1 MRPVLHVKALILVCC
16 ASLAGADVLTQ
27 EVAKLTASLP
37 MGYGLFSDYAVA
49 VDNDTA
55 VVGMHM
61 DATSSGSLSVFE
73 RNTTTALFELKAILT
88 ATDANSSD
96 QLGISVDID
105 GDMIVAGAYGD
116 DEAANGAGALYVY
129 VKPENGWHDAN
140 ETAKLTVLN
149 AQEKEY
155 LGYSVAISGDTIVG
169 GAYGNADQGT
179 RTGIAYVY
187 VKPENGWVSTT
198 QNVRLRASDAA
209 GGDMFATA
217 VAIDGDTIVAG
228 AYGKE
233 TAYLFLKPSTGW
245 EDNVEDARLGASDN
259 VSGDYFGGAVALE
272 KNTVVVSAY
281 LKDHVG
287 KVYLYEKPLTGW
299 VDANET
305 VKITASDPYLNDTF
319 GVSLALS
326 GDVLAVG
333 AHFDDDLG
341 ESSGSVYLFEK
352 PSDGWAD
359 ANETLKVHASDGTA
373 DSYFGQSLA
382 MDAGLMLVGAPYVD
396 CENGELNCGA
406 AYLYRVQTRS
416 TITPAL
422 LYYLL
427 N

>member
-1 MRPVLHVKALILVCC
+1 MRYSLHVILVQLIYCVV
-16 ASLAGADVLTQ
+16 ASGADIEIR
-27 EVAKLTASLP
+27 EVAKLTAGTP
-37 MGYGLFSDYAVA
+37 MPYSLFSDYAVA
-49 VDNDTA
+49 IDNNTA
-55 VVGMHM
+55 VVGMHT
-61 DATSSGSLSVFE
+61 DSTSSGSVSVFE
-73 RNTTTALFELKAILT
+73 RNATTGAFELKAILT

-105 GDMIVAGAYGD
+105 GDTIVAGAYGD
-116 DEAANGAGALYVY
+116 DEAANAAGALYVY
-129 VKPENGWHDAN
+129 VKPEGGWHDAN

-155 LGYSVAISGDTIVG
+155 LGYSVAISGDTVVG

-198 QNVRLRASDAA
+198 QNIRLRASEAA
-209 GGDMFATA
+209 GGDMFAAA

-233 TAYLFLKPSTGW
+233 AAYLFLKPDTGW
-245 EDNVEDARLGASDN
+245 EDNTEDARLNASDN

-272 KNTVVVSAY
+272 NNTVVISAY

-287 KVYLYEKPLTGW
+287 KVYLYEKPPAGW
-299 VDANET
+299 TDIQESA
-305 VKITASDPYLNDTF
+305 KLSASDPTLNDAF

-326 GDVLAVG
+326 GNVVAVG

-341 ESSGSVYLFEK
+341 ESSGSVYLFQK
-352 PSDGWAD
+352 PSGGWAD
-359 ANETLKVHASDGTA
+359 ANETLKVHASDSTA
-373 DSYFGQSLA
+373 DSYFGQSLS
-382 MDAGLMLVGAPYVD
+382 MDANLMLVGAPYDD
-396 CENGELNCGA
+396 CENGDINCGA
-406 AYLYRVQTRS
+406 AYVYRLQTQNA
-416 TITPAL
+416 ITPAL